1 MWYPYH
7 ALAYLALL
15 LLVSGLIALV
25 VFAQSLGDREAIRGF
40 FSSIAPDLP
49 TVAPILAVAL
59 IGALILWVAMLRHH
73 LRQPQP
79 RSVAWTALLIFLN
92 WGAAIAYF
100 FLVWRPTHIRV
111 GT

>member
-1 MWYPYH
+1 M
-7 ALAYLALL
+7 
-15 LLVSGLIALV
+15 SGLAALV
-25 VFAQSLGDREAIRGF
+25 FLARSLGDREAIRGF
-40 FSSIAPDLP
+40 FSSIEPHFS
-49 TVAPILAVAL
+49 TVAPILAIAL
-59 IGALILWVAMLRHH
+59 IGTLILWVAMFRHH

-100 FLVWRPTHIRV
+100 FLVWRPTHLRV